1 MHNCVVCVFCWIVVF
16 CVSSK
21 NAFVCFFPLPSL
33 WSYRSPFM
41 LTSRGHKICTHW
53 ENIAAFQL
61 CSLAVIWHCLGLR
74 RDDLWCFGPAS
85 AFPWLVVLV
94 LLPLPVAIS
103 ANAYCRF
110 WSWKIQRA
118 FVKFGVPLESIKRMK
133 LRGHVRLQIQDH
145 NFGFPPIRIRG
156 KVFQHLERY
165 GSWSDAEIHLRH
177 HMLGTVPVKISQ

>member
-1 MHNCVVCVFCWIVVF
+1 MCVFCWIVFF

-21 NAFVCFFPLPSL
+21 NAFVFLFFFLPSL
-33 WSYRSPFM
+33 WSYRTPFM

-103 ANAYCRF
+103 ANAYCGF

-118 FVKFGVPLESIKRMK
+118 FVIFGVPLESIKRMK
-133 LRGHVRLQIQDH
+133 LGGVWDSR
-145 NFGFPPIRIRG
+145 IRIITLDSL
-156 KVFQHLERY
+156 Q
-165 GSWSDAEIHLRH
+165 
-177 HMLGTVPVKISQ
+177 SQ